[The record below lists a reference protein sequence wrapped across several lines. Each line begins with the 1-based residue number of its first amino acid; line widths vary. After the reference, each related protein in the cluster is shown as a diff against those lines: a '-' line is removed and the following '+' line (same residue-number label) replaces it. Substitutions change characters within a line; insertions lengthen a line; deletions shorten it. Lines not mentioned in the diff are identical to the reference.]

1 MKIYILLLTFLVSG
15 CASNVWVGSNPQK
28 DMAECELEAASKYAP
43 ALYTEQVGPGYKS
56 PTYTYCNSFSGTVTC
71 NSMGGQYTPPT
82 SVTFDANSSTRKK
95 YINYC
100 MNQRGN
106 RLMSTSD
113 YEAEKE
119 ALAVRQATA
128 KQPEKQHS
136 AAKQVNLSNETPEAR
151 ITRLREECRS
161 KNGRNSPLKACL

>member
-1 MKIYILLLTFLVSG
+1 MKIYILVLIFLLSG

-43 ALYTEQVGPGYKS
+43 ALYTEQVGSGYKS
-56 PTYTYCNSFSGTVTC
+56 PTYTYCNSFSGSVTC

-82 SVTFDANSSTRKK
+82 SVTYDANSSTRKK
-95 YINYC
+95 YISYC

-113 YEAEKE
+113 YEAEKK
-119 ALAVRQATA
+119 ALSDRQARAEQIKKQNSTA
-128 KQPEKQHS
+128 KQVDLPK
-136 AAKQVNLSNETPEAR
+136 ETSEAR
-151 ITRLREECRS
+151 IIRLREECRS
-161 KNGRNSPLKACL
+161 KYGRNSPLKACL